1 MAIQQLTTLVTCFS
15 IYHTPHFESFSYL
28 SWSFHAKFERYF
40 FFSWPHWKSRPVCEC
55 FLYRIFY
62 VLISPHNIFLPE
74 QNNAIYFRVMA
85 SRLPT
90 LLLYSTL
97 PNCQMIFYFF
107 FHCSNQSWTYF
118 NFKLQ
123 NIKYERR
130 LFYAFYTAVNTSWH
144 KVYFCWNWY
153 DIVDSQ
159 SLQSGR
165 TVRYPSLQN
174 FCLARHSV
182 LLQ

>member
-15 IYHTPHFESFSYL
+15 IYHTPHFESFSYF

-107 FHCSNQSWTYF
+107 F
-118 NFKLQ
+118 
-123 NIKYERR
+123 
-130 LFYAFYTAVNTSWH
+130 TAVTKVGRILTLNFRTSSMRGGYFTHFTLLSTHLGIRSIFVGTGMTLLIH
-144 KVYFCWNWY
+144 KVC
-153 DIVDSQ
+153 
-159 SLQSGR
+159 SLVERSDTRHCR
-165 TVRYPSLQN
+165 TS
-174 FCLARHSV
+174 A
-182 LLQ
+182 